1 MQVYQKNNVSEK
13 ISGYD
18 VDVDTLEYA
27 KNNKIIDF
35 IVKDYDM
42 MPHPD
47 LIILCTPIGSYKEI
61 IKNLVTVLV
70 KRRY

>member
-1 MQVYQKNNVSEK
+1 MKKFKNILIIGLGMMGGSLCKSIKKNNVSEK

-47 LIILCTPIGSYKEI
+47 
-61 IKNLVTVLV
+61 
-70 KRRY
+70 